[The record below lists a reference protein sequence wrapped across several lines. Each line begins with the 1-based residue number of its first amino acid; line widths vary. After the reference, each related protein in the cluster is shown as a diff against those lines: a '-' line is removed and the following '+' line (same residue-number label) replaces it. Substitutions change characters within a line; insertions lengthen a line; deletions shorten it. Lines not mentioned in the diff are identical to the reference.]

1 MRKALPFLGASLSV
15 LAISMAAP
23 SQAQNAKLFQDVP
36 QSHWAYDAV
45 TDLQNRGIL
54 LGYPDGYFRGKRPLT
69 RYEFAVALQ
78 RALAKLPNGTPG
90 PKGDT
95 GATGPAGEA
104 GPAGPAGPPGVTPE
118 ELARFRALAAEFQ
131 SELAAIGANIKDINS
146 RLDALSRDVA
156 DIQDYLRRQIKFGGE
171 LFGGFR
177 SDQSRVPFYDYSGA
191 VRGANRSLLENVN
204 AIHDFHLD
212 ARGTLPGGVKAN
224 VELVASNY
232 LSYRANSVTGAGAPG
247 PNPFSQAGPV
257 GATFLGGPSGANP
270 NGGPEEVTLYEANLS
285 IPIGGFGS
293 GTQLQVGRYKHQV
306 TPLTYYRPDTDA
318 YFDLPWYDDGNWIED
333 GVKLESK
340 FGSAKTSVFA
350 GSYRS
355 LTTTGGGVINTPL
368 VGANVNPA
376 NGANRFNGALKPTS
390 LALAPEQAAA
400 GESAGVH
407 IAIPI
412 LRLGELG
419 ATLIDFGNASS
430 LPLSGNFNNVVVY
443 GVNFK
448 ANAVGR
454 FTFSGEAAKS
464 VTQRGT
470 LDGDPSNINDDD
482 NAYVANLGYNTGPV
496 NAIVGYQYIDPRF
509 AAPGYWNK
517 IGNWYNPTNIS
528 GPYARVTYNFSN
540 ALVGF
545 IGGDYY
551 TGARNRPFVGGLTRG
566 SNIERA
572 TAGVKYNL
580 NKHVNVGATYE
591 GVIYDLS
598 GAASASGLRAKPVE
612 QYLTFN
618 AGLNLASNTV
628 LKFAYQILNQQDVG
642 GGFGSLTGAGING
655 ANLGHDAN
663 ASVFTTQLAVHF

>member
-15 LAISMAAP
+15 LAISMTAP
-23 SQAQNAKLFQDVP
+23 SQAQDAKLFQDVP
-36 QSHWAYDAV
+36 QSHWAYEAV
-45 TDLQNRGIL
+45 TDLQSRGIL

-78 RALAKLPNGTPG
+78 RALAKVMTQKGDPG
-90 PKGDT
+90 P
-95 GATGPAGEA
+95 AGPAGQAGEA
-104 GPAGPAGPPGVTPE
+104 GPAGPVGPPGVTPE
-118 ELARFRALAAEFQ
+118 ELARFRALADEFRN
-131 SELAAIGANIKDINS
+131 ELAAIGANVRDINS
-146 RLDALSRDVA
+146 RLDALGRDVA
-156 DIQDYLRRQIKFGGE
+156 DIQDYLRRQIKFSGD

-191 VRGANRSLLENVN
+191 RRNANRSLLENVD
-204 AIHDFHLD
+204 AVHDFHLD
-212 ARGTLPGGVKAN
+212 ARGTLPGGVHAN
-224 VELVASNY
+224 VDLVASNY
-232 LSYRANSVTGAGAPG
+232 LSYRANSVTGNGAPVG
-247 PNPFSQAGPV
+247 NPNSQSGPV
-257 GATFLGGPSGANP
+257 GATFLGGPSGANA
-270 NGGPEEVTLYEANLS
+270 NGGAEALTLYEANLL

-318 YFDLPWYDDGNWIED
+318 YFDIPWYDDGNWVED

-340 FGSAKTSVFA
+340 FGSAKTSIFA

-355 LTTTGGGVINTPL
+355 LTTTNGGVINTPL
-368 VGANVNPA
+368 VGANVNPYT
-376 NGANRFNGALKPTS
+376 GANRFGGAIKPTS
-390 LALAPEQAAA
+390 LSLAPEQAAA
-400 GESAGVH
+400 GESAGIH

-430 LPLSGNFNNVVVY
+430 LPLSANFNNVVVY

-470 LDGDPSNINDDD
+470 LDGDPSNINEDD

-496 NAIVGYQYIDPRF
+496 NAVVGYQYIDPRF

-528 GPYARVTYNFSN
+528 GPYARITYNFSN

-545 IGGDYY
+545 LGADYY
-551 TGARNRPFVGGLTRG
+551 SGARNRRFTGGLTTG

-572 TAGVKYNL
+572 TAGIKFNV
-580 NKHVNVGATYE
+580 NKHINVGATYE
-591 GVIYDLS
+591 GVLYDLS
-598 GAASASGLRAKPVE
+598 SAVSLSGQRSKPVE

-628 LKFAYQILNQQDVG
+628 LRVAYQILNQQDVG
-642 GGFGSLTGAGING
+642 GGFGSFTGVGGVNG
-655 ANLGHDAN
+655 NNTGHDAN